1 MMDYDLSAEKQG
13 KVNVNGVEVETK
25 TIEITSC
32 NIIEVEVGT
41 TGYCGGDTG
50 HGGRTY
56 LRIKN
61 LSSTDMEPK
70 AYFDDYGHSEVEIA
84 LGGDC
89 ELDTFIAALE
99 FAVDTLKQQT
109 GGTHTMTN
117 KERKQENF
125 KWYLNDVVMLYRKN
139 GNLNGMSAIQ
149 KRYHVSSITKT
160 QFFECGLDEAAKS
173 NAFLGDDFCN
183 KVYEYVLNRAKGI
196 PAPKYKAE

>member
-1 MMDYDLSAEKQG
+1 MTALVQNLNRLRSEINEKGVKLVAVSKYHPVDMLREAYDAGQRIFGESHVQELEEKQ
-13 KVNVNGVEVETK
+13 KVLPSD
-25 TIEITSC
+25 IEWHFI
-32 NIIEVEVGT
+32 
-41 TGYCGGDTG
+41 G
-50 HGGRTY
+50 HLQTNKVKY
-56 LRIKN
+56 
-61 LSSTDMEPK
+61 
-70 AYFDDYGHSEVEIA
+70 IA
-84 LGGDC
+84 PYISL
-89 ELDTFIAALE
+89 IH
-99 FAVDTLKQQT
+99 AVDTLKQQT